1 MDQSTQYSLAPL
13 LLMPLA
19 EVDEELER
27 ARAESARAACWCY
40 TTQTFSGIGSMI
52 FVPGN
57 SPAS

>member
-1 MDQSTQYSLAPL
+1 
-13 LLMPLA
+13 MPLA